1 MKSMTPKR
9 FWEGEFANL
18 ALLFC
23 GKSCTGVASDGR
35 NVLICSY
42 DVKNAISSEID
53 GAVLLFE
60 D

>member
-1 MKSMTPKR
+1 MKSMMPKR
-9 FWEGEFANL
+9 FWEGEFANF

-23 GKSCTGVASDGR
+23 GKSCTGVTRDGR

-42 DVKNAISSEID
+42 DVKNAISSDID
-53 GAVLLFE
+53 GAVLLFQ